1 MILLA
6 GGSKKTQP
14 RDILTAKRRWKDF
27 KNRRQ
32 KAHNNHSMPLSRDF
46 TETVRERARRQP
58 KFRRALLKNAVEVL
72 LSGEVETG
80 KALLRRY
87 VNATVG
93 FKRLAREL
101 GKHEKSLM
109 QMLSPAGNPQAR
121 NLFGMI
127 EVLQRLEGVEF
138 GIVVNDRGRAA

>member
-1 MILLA
+1 
-6 GGSKKTQP
+6 
-14 RDILTAKRRWKDF
+14 
-27 KNRRQ
+27 
-32 KAHNNHSMPLSRDF
+32 MPLTRDF

-58 KFRRALLKNAVEVL
+58 KFRRALLRNAVEVL

-80 KALLRRY
+80 RALLRRY

-93 FKRLAREL
+93 FKQLAKEL

-109 QMLSPAGNPQAR
+109 QMLGPAGNPQPR

-127 EVLQRLEGVEF
+127 ETFQRIEGIEF
-138 GIVVNDRGRAA
+138 GIVVSDRGRAA

>member
-1 MILLA
+1 
-6 GGSKKTQP
+6 
-14 RDILTAKRRWKDF
+14 
-27 KNRRQ
+27 
-32 KAHNNHSMPLSRDF
+32 MPLSRDF

-58 KFRRALLKNAVEVL
+58 KFRRALLRNAVQVL
-72 LSGEVETG
+72 LNGELETG

-93 FKRLAREL
+93 FKQLAQEL

-127 EVLQRLEGVEF
+127 ETLQRLEGVEL
-138 GIVVNDRGRAA
+138 GIVTSDRGRAA

>member
-1 MILLA
+1 
-6 GGSKKTQP
+6 
-14 RDILTAKRRWKDF
+14 
-27 KNRRQ
+27 
-32 KAHNNHSMPLSRDF
+32 MPLSRDF
-46 TETVRERARRQP
+46 PETVRERAHRQP

-93 FKRLAREL
+93 FRQLAREL
-101 GKHEKSLM
+101 GKHEKSLV

-127 EVLQRLEGVEF
+127 EALQRLEGVKF
-138 GIVVNDRGRAA
+138 GIVVSDRGRAA

>member
-1 MILLA
+1 
-6 GGSKKTQP
+6 
-14 RDILTAKRRWKDF
+14 
-27 KNRRQ
+27 
-32 KAHNNHSMPLSRDF
+32 MPLSRDF

-121 NLFGMI
+121 NLFGII

>member
-1 MILLA
+1 M
-6 GGSKKTQP
+6 
-14 RDILTAKRRWKDF
+14 
-27 KNRRQ
+27 
-32 KAHNNHSMPLSRDF
+32 
-46 TETVRERARRQP
+46 
-58 KFRRALLKNAVEVL
+58 
-72 LSGEVETG
+72 ETG

-127 EVLQRLEGVEF
+127 ETLQRLDGVELS
-138 GIVVNDRGRAA
+138 IVVSDRGRAA

>member
-1 MILLA
+1 
-6 GGSKKTQP
+6 
-14 RDILTAKRRWKDF
+14 
-27 KNRRQ
+27 
-32 KAHNNHSMPLSRDF
+32 MPLSRNF
-46 TETVRERARRQP
+46 TETVRERARLQP
-58 KFRRALLKNAVEVL
+58 KFRRALLRNAVEVL

-93 FKRLAREL
+93 FRQLAREL

-127 EVLQRLEGVEF
+127 EALQRLEGVEF
-138 GIVVNDRGRAA
+138 SIVVSNRGRAA

>member
-1 MILLA
+1 M
-6 GGSKKTQP
+6 
-14 RDILTAKRRWKDF
+14 
-27 KNRRQ
+27 
-32 KAHNNHSMPLSRDF
+32 
-46 TETVRERARRQP
+46 
-58 KFRRALLKNAVEVL
+58 ALLRNAVEVL

-87 VNATVG
+87 ANAAVG
-93 FKRLAREL
+93 FKQLAQEL

-127 EVLQRLEGVEF
+127 ETLQRIEGIEF
-138 GIVVNDRGRAA
+138 GLVVSDRGRVA